1 MPTGAQPESS
11 LAVAEPYKPGFPHK
25 VARVDDSDP
34 GSQPAHPSLLMTS
47 RTAQADQWA
56 RQTRPKVRRML
67 HDLAHERV
75 TTEHWRVIR
84 PHNMIGDRS
93 RVATGVPGSLV
104 GVMLTVPGSQYACTT
119 PAIQTALGPMVIVA
133 VDQNEN
139 PPLIQDAL
147 AYQML
152 PARGKVAVIAA
163 KWRPLRRLL
172 IGATERRSPARG
184 RACCAACAT
193 STRSCRPPTRGSM
206 PR

>member
-1 MPTGAQPESS
+1 
-11 LAVAEPYKPGFPHK
+11 
-25 VARVDDSDP
+25 
-34 GSQPAHPSLLMTS
+34 
-47 RTAQADQWA
+47 
-56 RQTRPKVRRML
+56 
-67 HDLAHERV
+67 
-75 TTEHWRVIR
+75 
-84 PHNMIGDRS
+84 MIGDRS
-93 RVATGVPGSLV
+93 TVATGVPGSLV

>member
-1 MPTGAQPESS
+1 
-11 LAVAEPYKPGFPHK
+11 
-25 VARVDDSDP
+25 
-34 GSQPAHPSLLMTS
+34 MTS

-75 TTEHWRVIR
+75 TTEHGRVIR
-84 PHNMIGDRS
+84 PHNQHDRGSEYGSHRRAGKSGRRHADRS
-93 RVATGVPGSLV
+93 RIAVRV
-104 GVMLTVPGSQYACTT
+104 YN

-152 PARGKVAVIAA
+152 PPRGKVAVIAA

-172 IGATERRSPARG
+172 IGATERRSPDVGEHAVPHALHRREAAGRRLADRCRGDSGGRLRHAGLPTARPG
-184 RACCAACAT
+184 RNAGLRKSISRPT
-193 STRSCRPPTRGSM
+193 STASGRD
-206 PR
+206 